1 LAKRL
6 LHLVVEKEFFR
17 NVDVFVSNGNVSSET
32 PKGRVVVVLLIVLNS
47 IFDFFCFRRKNLF
60 FIIPPLETAKTL

>member
-1 LAKRL
+1 M
-6 LHLVVEKEFFR
+6 
-17 NVDVFVSNGNVSSET
+17 SNGNVSSET

-47 IFDFFCFRRKNLF
+47 IFDFFFVGKKSV